1 MYLRVYIRTEMPL
14 NRAQNLNLFSV
25 FSIFYFLASIQGPNI
40 WDKVKGY
47 VRVVCN
53 ENIFNLEGSVGLRS
67 FVFFEMNC

>member
-1 MYLRVYIRTEMPL
+1 MPL
-14 NRAQNLNLFSV
+14 NRAQNLNLFYV
-25 FSIFYFLASIQGPNI
+25 FFYFLFFSFDPRSI

-53 ENIFNLEGSVGLRS
+53 KNIFNLEGSVGLRS